1 MILIAKCKTGFPC
14 RYHGRPVESPA
25 LIRKIKNLPHQFI
38 CPECEAGLPIPRPP
52 IHVRDGKY
60 LLGGKKDI
68 TALLQKYCL
77 QKAEMLALQDIVLF
91 IGVKDSPCCDP
102 DNGLF
107 TKYLQRVGIKSSL
120 QLLVLPSPILF

>member
-1 MILIAKCKTGFPC
+1 MSEKKTSTILIAKCRTGFPC

-38 CPECEAGLPIPRPP
+38 CPECEAGLPVPRPP
-52 IHVRDGKY
+52 IRVRDGKY

-68 TALLQKYCL
+68 TADLKKYCL
-77 QKAEMLALQDIVLF
+77 QKARELSSQGIALF

-102 DNGLF
+102 EKGLF
-107 TKYLQRVGIKSSL
+107 TKYLQEVGIKCRL
-120 QLLVLPSPILF
+120 QL